1 MKQSTRSL
9 GLLILMV
16 ASVQAAILVPLPPFT
31 VYGKVRNWNGRAFSS
46 SDAAT
51 VIVKV
56 KGVEV
61 SRCTAKSG
69 SYSALNYRVQI
80 PMASTKLAGR
90 GEVGDPI
97 TFEVYYDGQIH
108 AVATGTVVPKV
119 VKPAGTLSCDLIVGS
134 DADNDGL
141 PDEYEALL
149 MYYYDAAG
157 RGSSLEDI
165 KPDDDFDGDGY
176 SNLQEFQAGTIP
188 VERADF
194 LKINQFTLLENG
206 SFALSFLSA
215 PGRTYRLPK
224 SKSTSSNTWE
234 MAVFAQHA
242 QETPAQTFVTS
253 EQDANIT
260 LYVLPTTNAAAFF
273 KLEAQ

>member
-1 MKQSTRSL
+1 MKLITQC
-9 GLLILMV
+9 LLLLV
-16 ASVQAAILVPLPPFT
+16 LLAVSVQAALLVPLPPFT
-31 VYGKVRNWNGRAFSS
+31 VYGKVRNWNGRSFGTGDSV
-46 SDAAT
+46 T

-61 SRCTAKSG
+61 NRCAVKSG
-69 SYSALNYRVQI
+69 VYPTLNYRVQI
-80 PMASTKLAGR
+80 PMANSTMAGR

-119 VKPAGTLSCDLIVGS
+119 VKPAGTLCCDLIVGS
-134 DADNDGL
+134 DSDNDGL
-141 PDEYEALL
+141 PDEYESLL

-176 SNLQEFQAGTIP
+176 SNLHEFQAGTIP
-188 VERADF
+188 VEGADF
-194 LKINQFTLLENG
+194 LKITQFTLLENG

-234 MAVFAQHA
+234 MAVFAQRA
-242 QETPAQTFVTS
+242 NETPAQTFLMT

-273 KLEAQ
+273 KLEVQ